1 MMTTR
6 LPNLGALQ
14 AFEAAAR
21 HASFARAAAELGVTA
36 AAVSHRVKDLERE
49 LGRTLFERLNRAVRL
64 TPEGRSLAAA
74 LGDGL
79 ARIRA
84 GVDECRGG
92 SRTLPIN
99 VVPSLAAKWLV
110 PRLDRFAARAPAVA
124 VAITATE
131 ALSAPGSR
139 DAAVA
144 IRFGAGP
151 YPGLDD
157 QILFPLILTPVCTPA
172 LAGRLKQPADL
183 AAMVL
188 LHDSP
193 RQVVMPGWPEWL
205 ALAGVADRV
214 DGRQGPRFSAGSLTI
229 EGALAGQ
236 GVALGIGPFVI
247 DDIVAGRLVAPFQV
261 VLRDRSLAYRLL
273 CRPGGGD
280 AAIAGFASWIRDE
293 AAVTNAMIAEHLDHG
308 RQGDAAPRHRQ
319 TRRSSARLSGTK
331 PCGDPAGGPADQ

>member
-1 MMTTR
+1 MTTR

-36 AAVSHRVKDLERE
+36 AAVSHRVRDLERQ
-49 LGRTLFERLNRAVRL
+49 LGRMLFERLNRAVRL
-64 TPEGRSLAAA
+64 TPEGRALAAA
-74 LGDGL
+74 LGDGF

-84 GVDECRGG
+84 GVDECRGR
-92 SRTLPIN
+92 SQALALN

-110 PRLDRFAARAPAVA
+110 PRLDRFTAREPAVA
-124 VAITATE
+124 VTVTATE

-151 YPGLDD
+151 YPGLDA

-172 LAGRLKQPADL
+172 LAGRLKRPEDL
-183 AAMVL
+183 TAMVL
-188 LHDSP
+188 LHDTP

-205 ALAGVADRV
+205 ALAGLAGRV
-214 DGRQGPRFSAGSLTI
+214 DGQRGPRFSAGSLTI

-247 DDIVAGRLVAPFQV
+247 DDIVAGRLVAPFPI
-261 VLRDRSLAYRLL
+261 VLRDHSLAYRLL
-273 CRPGGGD
+273 CRPGGSD
-280 AAIAGFASWIRDE
+280 PAVARFASWIRDE
-293 AAVTNAMIAEHLDHG
+293 AAVTNAVIAERLDHG
-308 RQGDAAPRHRQ
+308 RDGDAAPKPRQ

-331 PCGDPAGGPADQ
+331 PSNGFVRKAADQ